1 MDCKEVKEV
10 LYDVLTHRLK
20 DDDLQ
25 KVNAHITQCENC
37 QKNIE
42 ELRGTLALLD
52 TWKTPKLSPG
62 FRASVLESID
72 ERESRRPAG
81 VIKRMLEWILQPS
94 RLKRPLQGL
103 AVVAMILL
111 AFTVY
116 RGLSPGPDRT
126 MRDLPSPVKVIGAE
140 NPIVVEVK
148 NVDEALDGLKKII
161 EVHHGSL
168 VRRRP
173 VEETLEVTF
182 TLPGEREENLIG
194 DLGQLGTVHKIK
206 PGFKDGEGF
215 VVVVLKKK

>member
-1 MDCKEVKEV
+1 
-10 LYDVLTHRLK
+10 
-20 DDDLQ
+20 
-25 KVNAHITQCENC
+25 
-37 QKNIE
+37 
-42 ELRGTLALLD
+42 LLD
-52 TWKTPKLSPG
+52 TWKAPELSPG
-62 FRASVLESID
+62 FRASVLESIE
-72 ERESRRPAG
+72 ERESRRPAA
-81 VIKRMLEWILQPS
+81 VIKRTLEWILQPP

-148 NVDEALDGLKKII
+148 DVDESLDGLKKMI
-161 EVHHGSL
+161 EIHHGSL

-182 TLPGEREENLIG
+182 TLPGDREENLIG
-194 DLGQLGTVHKIK
+194 DLGQLGTVHTIK
-206 PGFKDGEGF
+206 PGFKDGEGNI
-215 VVVVLKKK
+215 VVVLKKK

>member
-1 MDCKEVKEV
+1 MDCKEVKEA

-20 DDDLQ
+20 DDELQ
-25 KVNAHITQCENC
+25 KVNTHITQCENC
-37 QKNIE
+37 QKNLE

-103 AVVAMILL
+103 AVAAMILL

-126 MRDLPSPVKVIGAE
+126 MRDLPSPVKVIGAD

-194 DLGQLGTVHKIK
+194 DLGQLGTVHTIK
-206 PGFKDGEGF
+206 PGFKDGDGN

>member
-1 MDCKEVKEV
+1 MDCKEVKEA

-20 DDDLQ
+20 DDELQ

-37 QKNIE
+37 QKNLE
-42 ELRGTLALLD
+42 ELRETLALLD
-52 TWKTPKLSPG
+52 TWKTPELSPG
-62 FRASVLESID
+62 FRASVLESIE
-72 ERESRRPAG
+72 ERESRRPAA
-81 VIKRMLEWILQPS
+81 VIKRMLEWILQPP
-94 RLKRPLQGL
+94 RFKRPLQGL

-148 NVDEALDGLKKII
+148 DVDEALDGLKKMI
-161 EVHHGSL
+161 EIHHGSL

-173 VEETLEVTF
+173 VEGTMEVTF

>member
-1 MDCKEVKEV
+1 MDCKEVKEA
-10 LYDVLTHRLK
+10 LYDFLTHRLK

-25 KVNAHITQCENC
+25 KVNAHVTQCENC
-37 QKNIE
+37 KKNLE
-42 ELRGTLALLD
+42 ELKGTLNLLD
-52 TWKTPKLSPG
+52 TWKTPELSPG
-62 FRASVLESID
+62 FRARVLESIE
-72 ERESRRPAG
+72 ERESRKPAA
-81 VIKRMLEWILQPS
+81 VIKRMLDWILQPP

-148 NVDEALDGLKKII
+148 DINDALEGLKKII
-161 EVHHGSL
+161 QIHQGSL

-173 VEETLEVTF
+173 VEGTMEVTF
-182 TLPGEREENLIG
+182 TLAGDREEKLIG
-194 DLGQLGTVHKIK
+194 DLGQLGTVHAVK
-206 PGFKDGEGF
+206 PGFRDGDGNI
-215 VVVVLKKK
+215 VVLLKRK

>member
-1 MDCKEVKEV
+1 MDCKEVKEA

-20 DDDLQ
+20 DDELQ
-25 KVNAHITQCENC
+25 KVNAHLTQCENC
-37 QKNIE
+37 QKTLE
-42 ELRGTLALLD
+42 DLKGTLALLD
-52 TWKTPKLSPG
+52 AWKAPELSPG
-62 FRASVLESID
+62 FRASVLESIE
-72 ERESRRPAG
+72 ERESRRPAA
-81 VIKRMLEWILQPS
+81 VIKRTLEWILQPP

-148 NVDEALDGLKKII
+148 DVDESLDGLKKMI
-161 EVHHGSL
+161 EIHHGSL

-182 TLPGEREENLIG
+182 TLPGDREENLIG
-194 DLGQLGTVHKIK
+194 DLGQLGTVHTIK
-206 PGFKDGEGF
+206 PGFKDGEGNI
-215 VVVVLKKK
+215 VVVLKKK

>member
-1 MDCKEVKEV
+1 MDCKEVKET
-10 LYDVLTHRLK
+10 LYDFLTGRLE
-20 DDDLQ
+20 DDELQ
-25 KVNAHITQCENC
+25 KVNDHVAHCEHC
-37 QKNIE
+37 QKD
-42 ELRGTLALLD
+42 LDQLKGTLALLD
-52 TWKTPKLSPG
+52 TWKAPELSPG
-62 FRASVLESID
+62 FRAGVLESI
-72 ERESRRPAG
+72 EGRESRKPAA
-81 VIKRMLEWILQPS
+81 VIKRMIEWVLQPPH
-94 RLKRPLQGL
+94 LKRPLQGL
-103 AVVAMILL
+103 AVAAAILL

-168 VRRRP
+168 VRRRS

-194 DLGQLGTVHKIK
+194 DLGQLGTVHTIK
-206 PGFKDGEGF
+206 PGFKDGEGNL
-215 VVVVLKKK
+215 VVVLKKK

>member
-37 QKNIE
+37 QKNLE

-81 VIKRMLEWILQPS
+81 VIKRMLEWILQPP

-148 NVDEALDGLKKII
+148 NVDEALDGLKRII

-182 TLPGEREENLIG
+182 TLHGEREESLIG
-194 DLGQLGTVHKIK
+194 DLGQLGTVHTIK
-206 PGFKDGEGF
+206 PGFKDGEGNL
-215 VVVVLKKK
+215 VVVLKKK

>member
-20 DDDLQ
+20 DDELQ

-37 QKNIE
+37 QKNLD

-148 NVDEALDGLKKII
+148 DVDEALDGLRKII

-194 DLGQLGTVHKIK
+194 DLGQLGTVHTIK
-206 PGFKDGEGF
+206 PGFKDGEGNL
-215 VVVVLKKK
+215 VVVLKKK